1 MADLRE
7 LTTDAK
13 RLYEALDYL
22 LEKQDSAG
30 AEQLDLKEI
39 WFGAKSR
46 PFQSHILC
54 QKEETIC
61 RRYLVI
67 LSALISLTEDTAKK
81 TIQVR
86 FLARILAA
94 CKETDWGIRELVT
107 DGMLLEERIL
117 DEFQELQ
124 DEDLQNSLL
133 IDLLLLTY
141 LDGQPD
147 EKQLDFAVG
156 FMALSGIGQERA
168 GAIGA
173 VVKGLL
179 QQDDDGIIRQRKYL
193 SLENIYCYMKN
204 PPDGILVTDLEQAKM
219 LAVPKVIFAE
229 WIFQELAEMD
239 CDQFQAEVIEFRGC
253 HFIGINRF
261 VNKEKKVLLTDCVF
275 EKCSVTEEWM
285 IARNTTIRGCT
296 FRNLS
301 ALLDGNWLSKP
312 MIVLKDSKVEK
323 SVFTDI
329 QIQNDRREWGSLC
342 VSLDTNI
349 KECTFIKIE
358 IDTGDYSSYTIWA
371 YNGNVYNCKSQNC
384 TTRYDISLSGK
395 AVGYDNEKIET
406 HDSWRTYSWPNSN
419 GVSYNKRY
427 FDAN

>member
-117 DEFQELQ
+117 DEFQEIQ

-147 EKQLDFAVG
+147 EKQSDFAVG

-168 GAIGA
+168 RAIGA

-179 QQDDDGIIRQRKYL
+179 QQDDDEVIRQRKYL

-204 PPDGILVTDLEQAKM
+204 PPDGILVTDLDQAKM
-219 LAVPKVIFAE
+219 LAVPKVIFVG
-229 WIFQELAEMD
+229 WIFQELPEMD

-285 IARNTTIRGCT
+285 IVRNAIIHGCT

-301 ALLDGNWLSKP
+301 AFFYSMHP

-329 QIQNDRREWGSLC
+329 QIQSGRSGWGSLC

-358 IDTGDYSSYTIWA
+358 IDTGYFSSYTILA
-371 YNGNVYNCKSQNC
+371 CNGNVYNCKSQNC
-384 TTRYDISLSGK
+384 TTTYDISLSGK

-406 HDSWRTYSWPNSN
+406 HDSWRTDSWTGSD
-419 GVSYNKRY
+419 GVFFNKKY
-427 FDAN
+427 FDAD

>member
-124 DEDLQNSLL
+124 DESLQNSLL

-168 GAIGA
+168 GAIGS

-179 QQDDDGIIRQRKYL
+179 QQDDDEVIRQRKYL
-193 SLENIYCYMKN
+193 PLENIYCYMKN

-285 IARNTTIRGCT
+285 IVRNAIIHGCT

-301 ALLDGNWLSKP
+301 AFFDRMHP

-329 QIQNDRREWGSLC
+329 QIQSGRSGWGSLC

-358 IDTGDYSSYTIWA
+358 IDTGAYSNYTIWA

-384 TTRYDISLSGK
+384 TTNYDISLSGK

-406 HDSWRTYSWPNSN
+406 HDSWRTNSWTGSD
-419 GVSYNKRY
+419 GVFFNKKY
-427 FDAN
+427 FDAD

>member
-124 DEDLQNSLL
+124 DESLQNSLL

-168 GAIGA
+168 RAIGA

-179 QQDDDGIIRQRKYL
+179 QQDDDEVIRQRKYL
-193 SLENIYCYMKN
+193 PLENIYCYMKN

-285 IARNTTIRGCT
+285 IVRNAIIHGCT

-301 ALLDGNWLSKP
+301 AFFDRMHP

-329 QIQNDRREWGSLC
+329 KIRSVERGWENLC
-342 VSLDTNI
+342 ISLDTNI

-358 IDTGDYSSYTIWA
+358 IYGAYCSSSTILA
-371 YNGNVYNCKSQNC
+371 FNGNVYNCKSQNC
-384 TTRYDISLSGK
+384 ATNYDILLSGK

-406 HDSWRTYSWPNSN
+406 HDSWRTNSRPDGD
-419 GVSYNKRY
+419 GVFYNKKY

>member
-30 AEQLDLKEI
+30 TEQLDLKEI

-124 DEDLQNSLL
+124 DEGLQNSLL

-168 GAIGA
+168 GAIGS

-179 QQDDDGIIRQRKYL
+179 QQDDDEVIRQRKYL
-193 SLENIYCYMKN
+193 PLENIYCYMKN

-261 VNKEKKVLLTDCVF
+261 VNKKKKVLLTDCVF

-285 IARNTTIRGCT
+285 IVRNAIIHGCT

-301 ALLDGNWLSKP
+301 AFFDRMHP

-329 QIQNDRREWGSLC
+329 QIQSGRSGWGSLC

-358 IDTGDYSSYTIWA
+358 IDTGAYSNYTIWA

-384 TTRYDISLSGK
+384 TTNYDISLSGK

-406 HDSWRTYSWPNSN
+406 HDSWRTNSWTGSD
-419 GVSYNKRY
+419 GVFFNKKY
-427 FDAN
+427 FDAD

>member
-124 DEDLQNSLL
+124 DESLQNSLL

-168 GAIGA
+168 GAIGS

-179 QQDDDGIIRQRKYL
+179 QQDDDGIIRQRNYL

-285 IARNTTIRGCT
+285 IVRNAIIHGCT

-301 ALLDGNWLSKP
+301 AFFDRMHP

-329 QIQNDRREWGSLC
+329 QIQSGRSGWGSLC

-358 IDTGDYSSYTIWA
+358 IDTGAYSNYTIWA

-384 TTRYDISLSGK
+384 TTNYDISLSGK

-406 HDSWRTYSWPNSN
+406 HDSWRTNSWTGSD
-419 GVSYNKRY
+419 GVFFNKKY
-427 FDAN
+427 FDAD

>member
-168 GAIGA
+168 RAMSA

-179 QQDDDGIIRQRKYL
+179 QQDDDEVIRQRKYL

-219 LAVPKVIFAE
+219 LAVPKVIFAG
-229 WIFQELAEMD
+229 WIFQELPEMD

-285 IARNTTIRGCT
+285 IVRNAIIHGCT

-301 ALLDGNWLSKP
+301 AFFDEEHP

-329 QIQNDRREWGSLC
+329 QIRNVERGWESLC
-342 VSLDTNI
+342 ISLDTNI

-358 IDTGDYSSYTIWA
+358 IDTDHWLSYIIWA

-384 TTRYDISLSGK
+384 TTKYDILLSGK

-406 HDSWRTYSWPNSN
+406 HDSWRTDSWSNSY

-427 FDAN
+427 FDAD

>member
-124 DEDLQNSLL
+124 DEGLQNSLL

-179 QQDDDGIIRQRKYL
+179 QQDDDEVIRQRNYL
-193 SLENIYCYMKN
+193 PLENIYCYMKN

-285 IARNTTIRGCT
+285 IVRNAIIHGCT

-301 ALLDGNWLSKP
+301 AFFDRMPP

-329 QIQNDRREWGSLC
+329 QIQSGRREWGSLC

-358 IDTGDYSSYTIWA
+358 IDTGCYLSYTILA
-371 YNGNVYNCKSQNC
+371 CNGNVYNCKSQNC
-384 TTRYDISLSGK
+384 TTNYDISLSGK

-406 HDSWRTYSWPNSN
+406 HDSWRTNSRPDGD
-419 GVSYNKRY
+419 GVFYNKKY

>member
-117 DEFQELQ
+117 DEFQEIQ

-179 QQDDDGIIRQRKYL
+179 QQDDDEVICQGKYL

-204 PPDGILVTDLEQAKM
+204 PPDGILVTDLDQAKM
-219 LAVPKVIFAE
+219 LAVPKVIFVG
-229 WIFQELAEMD
+229 WIFQELPEMD

-285 IARNTTIRGCT
+285 IVRNAIIHGCT

-301 ALLDGNWLSKP
+301 AFFYETHP

-329 QIQNDRREWGSLC
+329 QIQNGRGVWVGLC
-342 VSLDTNI
+342 ISLDTNI
-349 KECTFIKIE
+349 KECTFIKIK
-358 IDTGDYSSYTIWA
+358 IDNFHYLNYIIQS

-384 TTRYDISLSGK
+384 ATNYDILLSGK

-406 HDSWRTYSWPNSN
+406 HNSWSTYSYSDSD
-419 GVSYNKRY
+419 GVFYNKKY
-427 FDAN
+427 FDAD

>member
-124 DEDLQNSLL
+124 DESLQNSLL

-168 GAIGA
+168 RAIGA

-179 QQDDDGIIRQRKYL
+179 QQDDDEVIRQRKYL
-193 SLENIYCYMKN
+193 PLENIYCYMKN

-285 IARNTTIRGCT
+285 IVRNAIIHGCT

-301 ALLDGNWLSKP
+301 AFFDRMHP

-329 QIQNDRREWGSLC
+329 QIQSGRSGWGSLC

-358 IDTGDYSSYTIWA
+358 IDTGAYSNYTIWA

-384 TTRYDISLSGK
+384 TTNYDISLSGK

-406 HDSWRTYSWPNSN
+406 HDSWRTNSWTGSD
-419 GVSYNKRY
+419 GVFFNKKY
-427 FDAN
+427 FDAD

>member
-124 DEDLQNSLL
+124 DEGLQNSLL

-147 EKQLDFAVG
+147 EKQSDFAVG

-179 QQDDDGIIRQRKYL
+179 QQDDDEVIRQRKYL
-193 SLENIYCYMKN
+193 PLENIYCYMKN

-275 EKCSVTEEWM
+275 EKCTVQKEWM
-285 IARNTTIRGCT
+285 IVRNTTIRGCT

-301 ALLDGNWLSKP
+301 ALFDGTWRNKQ
-312 MIVLKDSKVEK
+312 MIVLKDSKLEK
-323 SVFTDI
+323 TLFTEI
-329 QIQNDRREWGSLC
+329 QIQDGSG
-342 VSLDTNI
+342 VIGFIFSSDTDI
-349 KECTFIKIE
+349 KECIFTDVKMDHAIMIGMFSGRIH
-358 IDTGDYSSYTIWA
+358 
-371 YNGNVYNCKSQNC
+371 NCKMKNC
-384 TTRYDISLSGK
+384 DIVRWGSIIDLE
-395 AVGYDNEKIET
+395 AEAMEYDNERIG
-406 HDSWRTYSWPNSN
+406 
-419 GVSYNKRY
+419 GVGGKWSYPASIDFEKNDWNRWY
-427 FDAN
+427 FNAD

>member
-124 DEDLQNSLL
+124 DEGLQNSLL

-179 QQDDDGIIRQRKYL
+179 QQDDDEVIRQRNYL
-193 SLENIYCYMKN
+193 PLENIYCYMKN

-285 IARNTTIRGCT
+285 IVRNAIIHGCT

-301 ALLDGNWLSKP
+301 AFFDRMPP

-329 QIQNDRREWGSLC
+329 QIQSGRREWGSLC

-358 IDTGDYSSYTIWA
+358 IDTGAYSNYTIWA

-384 TTRYDISLSGK
+384 TTNYDISLSGK

-406 HDSWRTYSWPNSN
+406 HDSWRTNSRPDGD
-419 GVSYNKRY
+419 GVFYNKKY